1 MNITLDYVKE
11 SFCDKYCQVQ
21 CDGQCDLKD
30 MVEAAFRDP
39 LFAVAYRSRPDKAI
53 ELLFERLGTEEPKND
68 SARPHS

>member
-1 MNITLDYVKE
+1 MKLTLDYVKE
-11 SFCDKYCQVQ
+11 SFCDKYCQAK
-21 CDGQCDLKD
+21 CDGWCDLKG

-53 ELLFERLGTEEPKND
+53 ELLFEKMEIGEPEND